1 MRMGVLKYL
10 EEEKNIASKIDV
22 RKYTSIMSC
31 ISHEMRTQMNSIIS
45 LSFLLKDESL
55 NETKKE
61 NLVNYINLTC
71 KQLIT
76 VFENFAELEFVV
88 DKNIEK
94 EEEKCYID
102 NLLAPL
108 FDEFRIL
115 IINSGKQKVELINET
130 QCIDL
135 HEAIINK
142 TNVYKILRC
151 LFNTSLYN
159 TEYGYIRIGFCMK
172 NNGKLTFYVRDSGN
186 GYEKT
191 KEFINSSG
199 IESSLNQC
207 NDLYSAVNIFLAK
220 KLVKALHGVIEIK
233 HNGADGSEV
242 SFTIPV
248 KNVDKP
254 KPTLYK
260 FFNI

>member
-1 MRMGVLKYL
+1 MGILKYL
-10 EEEKNIASKIDV
+10 DDKNDIASKIDV
-22 RKYTSIMSC
+22 SKHSSIMGY

-45 LSFLLKDESL
+45 LSFLLKDKSL
-55 NETKKE
+55 NETKKD
-61 NLVNYINLTC
+61 NLVNYIHLTC
-71 KQLIT
+71 QQLIT

-94 EEEKCYID
+94 EEEKCGID

-108 FDEFRIL
+108 FEEFRTL
-115 IINSGKQKVELINET
+115 LINSGKQKIELINET
-130 QCIDL
+130 QNIDL
-135 HEAIINK
+135 HEAVINK
-142 TNVYKILRC
+142 INVYKILRC
-151 LFNTSLYN
+151 LFNNSLQN
-159 TEYGYIRIGFCMK
+159 TEYGYIRIGFYMK
-172 NNGKLTFYVRDSGN
+172 NNENLTFYVRDSGN

-191 KEFINSSG
+191 REFLNSKD
-199 IESSLNQC
+199 IKSSLEQF
-207 NDLYSAVNIFLAK
+207 NDLYSTVNIFLAK
-220 KLVKALHGVIEIK
+220 KLVHALNGVIEINY
-233 HNGADGSEV
+233 NGTDGSEV